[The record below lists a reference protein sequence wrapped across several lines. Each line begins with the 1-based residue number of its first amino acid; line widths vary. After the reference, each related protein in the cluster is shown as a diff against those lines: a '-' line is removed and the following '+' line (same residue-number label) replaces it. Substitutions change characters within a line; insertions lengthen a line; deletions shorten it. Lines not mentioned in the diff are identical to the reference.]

1 MLNIKENDKNLIVSK
16 SAVEVLPNREEVNR
30 MIELEEK
37 QAELRNVLSDANAN
51 YNPAVYIERAK
62 NVVALFLSS
71 TFLGCFDAADITI
84 LCRQGFNTTNVVSLV
99 INTLAF
105 APLVYITAKNEFRLR
120 KEVENVQVQFNQ
132 IKSTLEKEID
142 NLNNEQMEIAG
153 DDLELKNAHIKLK
166 ML

>member
-30 MIELEEK
+30 MIELEKK

-51 YNPAVYIERAK
+51 YHPDVYIERAK
-62 NVVALFLSS
+62 NVVALFLST
-71 TFLGCFDAADITI
+71 TFLGCFDVADITI
-84 LCRQGFNTTNVVSLV
+84 LCRQGFNPTNVVSLA
-99 INTLAF
+99 INTIAF

-120 KEVENVQVQFNQ
+120 KEVENVQVQFNE

>member
-1 MLNIKENDKNLIVSK
+1 MLNIKENDNKLIVSN
-16 SAVEVLPNREEVNR
+16 SAVEVLPNRDEVKR
-30 MIELEEK
+30 MIELEKK
-37 QAELRNVLSDANAN
+37 QAELRNVLSYANAN
-51 YNPAVYIERAK
+51 YHPDVYIERAK
-62 NVVALFLSS
+62 NVVALFLST
-71 TFLGCFDAADITI
+71 TFLGCFDVADITI
-84 LCRQGFNTTNVVSLV
+84 LCRQGFNLTNVVSLA
-99 INTLAF
+99 INTIAF

-132 IKSTLEKEID
+132 IKSTLEKEMD